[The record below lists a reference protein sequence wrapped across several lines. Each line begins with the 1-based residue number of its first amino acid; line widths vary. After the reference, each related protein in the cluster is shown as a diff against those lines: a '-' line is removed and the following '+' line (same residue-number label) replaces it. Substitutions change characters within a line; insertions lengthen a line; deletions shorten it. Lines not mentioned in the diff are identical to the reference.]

1 MKRSRTVQRFFA
13 ALRRHWYR
21 SRSNEPVRRHRL
33 FLSGC
38 LLGFLFVC
46 CAVGTKSPDVL
57 VSSVKLYPDY
67 EPSDVVFRPTLTDPC
82 RYEVEMICGMDSIQS
97 ASPSQLEELADSL
110 RVSVVDLPLVY
121 LWTAEPVD
129 RTGQRDIRYLHIQPD
144 IGLRFEDRRNGNRI
158 RFWDLSS
165 LIQGARTLQ
174 LSRRFQYTCYRVEYE
189 IDSSKVGVYNQSSE
203 FYRFYTRPERWL
215 EYDGAV
221 ADTARRIIGR
231 ESNPYL
237 CAQLLFNWLKDHGV
251 YRYPPEQ
258 RGATVMLQTLA
269 GDCGQF
275 AYLFIALCR
284 SVGIPAR
291 LVAGFQ
297 ATDDLEWG
305 YHAWA
310 ECFIPKYGWVP
321 ADLTEDCAFGELPNN
336 RLTSSV
342 GMNIPLPRAP
352 RWANYRNSDV
362 EGGVTDYMQMATIV
376 RAGLAGQRFSNIHMI
391 KAKPLEP

>member
-1 MKRSRTVQRFFA
+1 M
-13 ALRRHWYR
+13 
-21 SRSNEPVRRHRL
+21 SRSQHLLPQRRVVL
-33 FLSGC
+33 FIGI
-38 LLGFLFVC
+38 LGFLWLC

-67 EPSDVVFRPTLTDPC
+67 EPADVVFRPTLTDPC
-82 RYEVEMICGMDSIQS
+82 RYEVEMICGLDSLQT
-97 ASPSQLEELADSL
+97 ASPSLLEELADSL
-110 RVSVVDLPLVY
+110 RMSVVDLPLVY
-121 LWTAEPVD
+121 LWTAEPVE

-189 IDSSKVGVYNQSSE
+189 VDSSKVGVYNPNSE

-215 EYDGAV
+215 EYNGAI
-221 ADTARRIIGR
+221 ADTARRIIGH

-237 CAQLLFNWLKDHGV
+237 RARLLFNWLKGHGV
-251 YRYPPEQ
+251 YHYPPEQ
-258 RGATVMLQTLA
+258 RGATVMLQTLR

-284 SVGIPAR
+284 SAGIPAR

-321 ADLTEDCAFGELPNN
+321 ADLTEACAFGELPNN
-336 RLTSSV
+336 RLVASV

-352 RWANYRNSDV
+352 RWANYSNSDV
-362 EGGVTDYMQMATIV
+362 EQGVTDYMQMATIV
-376 RAGLAGQRFSNIHMI
+376 RAGLAGIRFSDISMI
-391 KAKPLEP
+391 KAKPLAP